1 MPTTSPPNPPNTAD
15 RILDVAERLVQ
26 VHGFNAFS
34 YADIAAELGIR
45 KASLHHHF
53 PTKAGLGTALITRY
67 HERFGEALAEILGN
81 TDDANARLLA
91 YVRLYG
97 KVLRNQRMCLCGVLA
112 ADFETLPRP
121 MRDGVLS
128 FFALNE
134 EWLTRV
140 LEQGRQ
146 AQTLHFDGPAT
157 RLAAFLVSSLE
168 GAMLLA
174 RSYGKVSRF
183 EAVAKK
189 LLGDLA
195 KGGKS

>member
-1 MPTTSPPNPPNTAD
+1 MPPISPANTAD

-53 PTKAGLGTALITRY
+53 PTKAGLGAALITRY
-67 HERFGEALAEILGN
+67 HERFGEALAEILAS
-81 TDDANARLLA
+81 TEDANARLLA

-97 KVLRNQRMCLCGVLA
+97 KVLRNKRMCLCGVLA

-140 LEQGRQ
+140 LEEGLQVG
-146 AQTLHFDGPAT
+146 TLHFDGPAT

-174 RSYGKVSRF
+174 RSYGKISRF
-183 EAVAKK
+183 EAVANK

-195 KGGKS
+195 RDGERA